1 MHEKNAA
8 KTRLDRLADAV
19 VALAALAL
27 VGLVAVQGWQV
38 FARYVLNDSPSWTEP
53 VTLALL
59 TSAMAFGAAAGVHND
74 RHFAFTLLADIAPPA
89 LRRALFVFTKL
100 TIALLGAVLAWWS
113 FALFAGGM
121 DVRTA
126 GAPFPETLPYAP
138 VALGGA
144 LMAIFAL
151 ARCFAGPPMPAVE
164 SSASATSA
172 EAP

>member
-1 MHEKNAA
+1 MHENSGTKM
-8 KTRLDRLADAV
+8 RLDRLADAV

-74 RHFAFTLLADIAPPA
+74 RHFAFTLLADIAPPG
-89 LRRALFVFTKL
+89 LRRALFVFSQL

-113 FALFAGGM
+113 YVLFDSGV
-121 DVRTA
+121 DIRTA

-144 LMAIFAL
+144 LMTIFAL
-151 ARCFAGPPMPAVE
+151 ARCLPGARKQTPGQPGP
-164 SSASATSA
+164 ATSA
-172 EAP
+172 EAR

>member
-1 MHEKNAA
+1 MQANVGK
-8 KTRLDRLADAV
+8 KTGWDRLADAV

-59 TSAMAFGAAAGVHND
+59 TSAMSFGAAAGVHSD
-74 RHFAFTLLADIAPPA
+74 RHFAFTLLADAAPPA

-100 TIALLGAVLAWWS
+100 TIALLGGVLAWWS
-113 FALFAGGM
+113 SVLFRSGL
-121 DVRTA
+121 DVRAA
-126 GAPFPETLPYAP
+126 GAPFPESLPYAP

-144 LMAIFAL
+144 LMVVFAL
-151 ARCFAGPPMPAVE
+151 ARCLP
-164 SSASATSA
+164 SSAVRG
-172 EAP
+172 EAG